1 MKRTTELG
9 RADTTRRAELC
20 LELAPAGWMLS
31 TLHHFF
37 PLSPVES
44 PREEKQAWQARTL
57 RGRNTDSKM
66 TRAVTRS
73 HYLVNERARV
83 P

>member
-57 RGRNTDSKM
+57 SP
-66 TRAVTRS
+66 RAEHGQQNDKGCDAFS
-73 HYLVNERARV
+73 LLGK
-83 P
+83 

>member
-9 RADTTRRAELC
+9 SADTTRRAELC

-44 PREEKQAWQARTL
+44 QGREAGMARQDSL
-57 RGRNTDSKM
+57 SAGRTQTAK
-66 TRAVTRS
+66 
-73 HYLVNERARV
+73 
-83 P
+83 